1 MTHFRP
7 AAPKAAT
14 HFPRNEKTMNAIR
27 RGAVAALL
35 LAGAAAPAV
44 AQANHPA
51 IRPGQTV
58 NGTLSE
64 SDPTPTERG
73 RFKVYRFEA
82 AAGRPYV
89 IVMRSKDFDA
99 YLRVARNV
107 GGITDVLKEDDDHG
121 GDTDAR
127 IRFTPKDAGTYL
139 LVAQSLDPEKTGA
152 FTLSLADAPR
162 TSTGAPRPIR
172 VGETV
177 TGSLA
182 ETDAILEDDDTFYDS
197 YILTGRP
204 GQRLSIE
211 MKSDSFDTFLN
222 LGRMTGGEFVSKSTD
237 DDGAGEGTNSRMRV
251 TLDEEGEYVLRANSV
266 GSDTGPY
273 TLTVTERPASRPATP
288 QALRPETDVEGS
300 LEDGDAEADDGALY
314 DYWSFRG
321 RKDEPMTITLSSD
334 AFDTVVAVGRLV
346 NGRFEEISSNDD
358 GPDGTNSHLEVTLP
372 EDGDYVVRASSLGA
386 GGVGAYKLRMSST
399 RSR

>member
-1 MTHFRP
+1 
-7 AAPKAAT
+7 
-14 HFPRNEKTMNAIR
+14 MNAIR
-27 RGAVAALL
+27 RGAAAALL
-35 LAGAAAPAV
+35 LAGAAAPAA

-58 NGTLSE
+58 NGTLAE
-64 SDPTPTERG
+64 ADPTPTERG

-89 IVMRSKDFDA
+89 ITMRSKDFDA

-107 GGITDVLKEDDDHG
+107 GGITDVLKEDDDRG
-121 GDTDAR
+121 GETDAR
-127 IRFTPKDAGTYL
+127 VRFTPKEAGTYL
-139 LVAQSLDPEKTGA
+139 LVAQSLEPDKTGA
-152 FTLSLADAPR
+152 FTLQLADAPR
-162 TSTGAPRPIR
+162 VSTGAPRPVR

-177 TGSLA
+177 SGVLA
-182 ETDAILEDDDTFYDS
+182 ETDAVLEDDDTFYDS
-197 YILTGRP
+197 YTLRGRP

-237 DDGAGEGTNSRMRV
+237 DDGAGEGNNSRMRV

-266 GSDTGPY
+266 GTATGPY
-273 TLTVTERPASRPATP
+273 PLTVTERPASRPATR
-288 QALRPETDVEGS
+288 QALRAETDVQGA

-321 RKDEPMTITLSSD
+321 RKDEPLTITMSSD
-334 AFDTVVAVGRLV
+334 AFDTVVAVGRLA
-346 NGRFEEISSNDD
+346 NGRFEEISNNDD
-358 GPDGTNSHLEVTLP
+358 GPDGTNSRLEVTLP
-372 EDGDYVVRASSLGA
+372 QDGEYVVRASSLGA
-386 GGVGAYKLRMSST
+386 GSAGAYKLRMSSA
-399 RSR
+399 RNR

>member
-1 MTHFRP
+1 MTAIHLF
-7 AAPKAAT
+7 
-14 HFPRNEKTMNAIR
+14 RNEKTMNAIR
-27 RGAVAALL
+27 RGAAAALL

-58 NGTLSE
+58 NGTLAE
-64 SDPTPTERG
+64 SDPTPSERG

-82 AAGRPYV
+82 AAGRPY
-89 IVMRSKDFDA
+89 IITMRSKDFDA
-99 YLRVARNV
+99 YLRVARNMN
-107 GGITDVLKEDDDHG
+107 GITDVLKEDDDHG

-127 IRFTPKDAGTYL
+127 VRFTPKDAGTYL

-152 FTLSLADAPR
+152 FTLTLADAPR
-162 TSTGAPRPIR
+162 VSTGAPRPIR
-172 VGETV
+172 IGETV
-177 TGSLA
+177 NGSLA
-182 ETDAILEDDDTFYDS
+182 ETDAVLEDDDTFYDS
-197 YILTGRP
+197 YIITGRP

-251 TLDEEGEYVLRANSV
+251 TLDEAGEYVLRANSV

-288 QALRPETDVEGS
+288 QALRPETDAEGS

-314 DYWSFRG
+314 DLWSFRG
-321 RKDEPMTITLSSD
+321 RKDEALTITMNSD
-334 AFDTVVAVGRLV
+334 SFDTVVAVGRMV
-346 NGRFEEISSNDD
+346 NGRFEEISNNDD
-358 GPDGTNSHLEVTLP
+358 GPDGTNSRLEVTLP

-386 GGVGAYKLRMSST
+386 GGVGAYKLRMSSA
-399 RSR
+399 R